1 MEELESSLK
10 SAFGKIWKVVKCRV
24 TTIPTM
30 KSLDK
35 QKTENRAFS
44 SDLRGLNLYFTT
56 ELRQMMSHDIV
67 KNIYSSFN
75 TFWMTDG
82 YSADIIAYEIVSM
95 L

>member
-1 MEELESSLK
+1 
-10 SAFGKIWKVVKCRV
+10 
-24 TTIPTM
+24 
-30 KSLDK
+30 
-35 QKTENRAFS
+35 
-44 SDLRGLNLYFTT
+44 
-56 ELRQMMSHDIV
+56 MMSHDIV